1 MVQFWPEIAGDFTRS
16 CGLQLQDTD
25 QATFLNVGYA
35 YFVSQPNQ
43 LRYDVRESF
52 EEFLTGI
59 TEAKGGPQVID
70 NRPLAEQIP
79 SLIDQLAE
87 FELMMGTVTID
98 QAIAQRTDE
107 QQDSDTNDEQPTEID

>member
-16 CGLQLQDTD
+16 CGLQLQETD
-25 QATFLNVGYA
+25 QGTFLNVGYA

-43 LRYDVRESF
+43 LRYDVRDSF

-59 TEAKGGPQVID
+59 TEAKGGAKRID
-70 NRPLAEQIP
+70 DRPLAEQVP
-79 SLIDQLAE
+79 SLMDQLAE

-98 QAIAQRTDE
+98 QAIAQRI
-107 QQDSDTNDEQPTEID
+107 NDEQPDTNEQQATEID